1 MGCGIDAV
9 SVRRPFAESP
19 TGAMGFAVT
28 VSVADGA
35 AEVASDDESES
46 RCDTTAQAPTPAA
59 AATARTAPTLK
70 RERRGAL
77 CGASVASGCGSCWPM
92 TQGTAVIWPE
102 DTSCRACA
110 SDGSKTSTS

>member
-1 MGCGIDAV
+1 LRD
-9 SVRRPFAESP
+9 RRGESP
-19 TGAMGFAVT
+19 QALRRKSDRRNGLRGDGL
-28 VSVADGA
+28 ADGV